1 MTPNSWENEKLVK
14 NAISF
19 HTYVMSVFY
28 LIKDRKAHTFSLILI
43 ITFYLNSQMGFAAQQ
58 LNMSLCLED

>member
-19 HTYVMSVFY
+19 HTYAMHVFY
-28 LIKDRKAHTFSLILI
+28 LVKDRKGTLSLILI

-58 LNMSLCLED
+58 INMSLSLED